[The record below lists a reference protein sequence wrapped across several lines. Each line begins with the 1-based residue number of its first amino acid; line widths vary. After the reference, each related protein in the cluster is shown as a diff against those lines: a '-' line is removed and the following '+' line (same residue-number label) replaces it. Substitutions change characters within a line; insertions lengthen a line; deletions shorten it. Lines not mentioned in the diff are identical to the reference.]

1 MIARHIHDYQNTTNM
16 ISYDQ
21 VMKVM
26 DNPPSEAL
34 IEMYNS
40 MSEII
45 TNHPDCINDKNPFRK
60 LSRPGTFCISATSI
74 QSKYIAFVLGK
85 NIDNEFPSEVIN
97 HFFNIDNSFRVQYGN
112 IKGGQVDGCICI
124 IHQEDKTYDLQ
135 EVYNYIYQ

>member
-1 MIARHIHDYQNTTNM
+1 VIVHHIRDYQNTTNM

-26 DNPPSEAL
+26 DNPPTEAL

-40 MSEII
+40 ISEII
-45 TNHPDCINDKNPFRK
+45 MNHTDCINEKNPFRK

-85 NIDNEFPSEVIN
+85 NVDNEFPTEVIN
-97 HFFNIDNSFRVQYGN
+97 YFFNIDNNFQVQYGKIQGN
-112 IKGGQVDGCICI
+112 QIDGCICL
-124 IHQEDKTYDLQ
+124 IHQEAKEYDLQ
-135 EVYNYIYQ
+135 EVYNFIYQ

>member
-1 MIARHIHDYQNTTNM
+1 M

-21 VMKVM
+21 VIKVM
-26 DNPPSEAL
+26 DNPPTEAL

-40 MSEII
+40 ISDSIM
-45 TNHPDCINDKNPFRK
+45 NHPDCVNDKNPFRK

-85 NIDNEFPSEVIN
+85 NVNNEIPPEINN
-97 HFFNIDNSFRVQYGN
+97 HFFTIDNNFRVQYGK
-112 IKGGQVDGCICI
+112 IQGSRVDGCICLV
-124 IHQEDKTYDLQ
+124 HQEVIEYNLE